1 MHKSHFGVTKFS
13 FGRDDDI
20 VGVVLHQIEAD
31 SSTYALVRRLDLVG
45 QSMHYNVKRDGK
57 IDLIV
62 DEPNVAFHLE
72 AQAINVKT
80 LGINHEN
87 SSSGLLTQQTLNA
100 GAQLVADICWRYEL
114 GEPTLGKNVFICR
127 DFSREEPLLSC
138 FGSLNYGHAQYVK
151 YMSRAREF
159 YNERY

>member
-20 VGVVLHQIEAD
+20 VGVVLHQSEAY
-31 SSTYALVRRLDLVG
+31 SSTYALVRHLDLVG
-45 QSMHYNVKRDGK
+45 QSMHYTVKREGK

-62 DEPNVAFHLE
+62 DEPNVAFHLKT
-72 AQAINVKT
+72 QAVNVKT

-87 SSSGLLTQQTLNA
+87 SASGFLTKQTLNA
-100 GAQLVADICWRYEL
+100 GAKLNADICKRYEL
-114 GEPTLGKNVFICR
+114 GEPALGKNVFLCR
-127 DFSREEPLLSC
+127 DFSEGKPLLSC
-138 FGSLNYGHAQYVK
+138 FGSLNYGHDQHIK
-151 YMSRAREF
+151 YMSLAKEF